1 AQVRVGIAFDA
12 GGKFDRS
19 FNQSAWE
26 GAQKAAKD
34 FGVKLF
40 DFEPADPSQVGQG
53 IRTFAEEGFDLVIG
67 VGFANEPAITATAK
81 EFPKVN

>member
-1 AQVRVGIAFDA
+1 MRVGIAFDA

-34 FGVKLF
+34 LGVKLF

-67 VGFANEPAITATAK
+67 VASPTS
-81 EFPKVN
+81 PPSPPRPRSSPR